1 MQWKLHK
8 SQEYYNFEKLNLK
21 HKNQGLMQPQSK
33 ELNFEG
39 QNIFVGIDVHLK
51 SWNVSI
57 FTEYLHHKTFQQPAK
72 VEVLSD
78 YLKLN
83 FLNGIYHSV
92 YEAGFSGLWIHYKL
106 KEFGIDNIVVNPVD
120 VPTTGKEKMNKTDK
134 VDSNKLG
141 RSLRSKELH
150 GIFTPTQETMENR
163 SLIRV
168 RGSIVKDMVRLKI
181 KIKSMLHFYG
191 IEYPNEFQ
199 NSSTHWSKRFMN
211 WLKEIQFKHDS
222 GTSALN
228 FLINQAEQHRALLLA
243 TTKKIK
249 TLSQSVAY
257 DKKMELIRSVPGIG
271 LITGI
276 QFLIEIEDIKRF
288 ENEDKFASLIG
299 IVPNC
304 HSSGEVER
312 KGEMTPR
319 GNNFLRTALIE
330 CAWKAASI
338 DTALSKSYSDYCKRM
353 EPNKAIIRI
362 ARKLSNRIYCVLKN

>member
-1 MQWKLHK
+1 MQT
-8 SQEYYNFEKLNLK
+8 QN
-21 HKNQGLMQPQSK
+21 K

-39 QNIFVGIDVHLK
+39 QNIFIGIDVHLK

-57 FTEYLHHKTFQQPAK
+57 FTENLHHKTFQQPA
-72 VEVLSD
+72 VAEVLSD
-78 YLKLN
+78 YLRLN
-83 FLNGIYHSV
+83 FPNGIYHSV
-92 YEAGFSGLWIHYKL
+92 YEAEFSGLWIHYKL
-106 KEFGIDNIVVNPVD
+106 KGLGIDNIVVNPVD
-120 VPTTGKEKMNKTDK
+120 VPITGKEKMHKTDK

-141 RSLRSKELH
+141 RSLRSNELQ
-150 GIFTPTQETMENR
+150 GIFTPSQETMENR

-168 RGSIVKDMVRLKI
+168 RGSIVKDLVRLKLRI
-181 KIKSMLHFYG
+181 KAMLYYYG
-191 IEYPNEFQ
+191 IKFPNEFQ
-199 NSSTHWSKRFMN
+199 KSSTHWSNRFMN
-211 WLKEIQFKHDS
+211 WLKEIRFQYDS

-228 FLINQAEQHRALLLA
+228 FLINQAEQQRALLLI

-249 TLSQSVAY
+249 ALSQSEAY
-257 DKKMELIRSVPGIG
+257 FKKMELIRSVPGIG
-271 LITGI
+271 MITGI
-276 QFLIEIEDIKRF
+276 LFLIEIEDIKRF

-338 DTALSKSYSDYCKRM
+338 DPALSKAFSDYCKRM
-353 EPNKAIIRI
+353 DSNKAIVRI
-362 ARKLSNRIYCVLKN
+362 ARKLSNRIYTVLKNEIKYEPRIVKLHLQTK